1 MKFSDLTPSKNPK
14 AGSSEGGGFS
24 DLPKL
29 NGPGN
34 VTSKQ
39 LLQIIPI
46 NVIAII
52 TIIGAAVGL
61 YWKFDARI
69 TALENNP
76 RFGMTAEEKA
86 TLINRVAES
95 ERELREL
102 NPKIIE
108 THTHVLWLMNQQ
120 RGAHPDR

>member
-1 MKFSDLTPSKNPK
+1 MNDLTPRKDPK
-14 AGSSEGGGFS
+14 AGSPEGGDFGN
-24 DLPKL
+24 LLKP

-34 VTSKQ
+34 VTGKQ

-46 NVIAII
+46 NVVAII
-52 TIIGAAVGL
+52 AIIGAAVGL

-76 RFGMTAEEKA
+76 RFGMTLEEKT
-86 TLINRVAES
+86 TLLNRVLES

-108 THTHVLWLMNQQ
+108 THTNVLWLMNQQ